1 MDFYFIVS
9 AIAIVS
15 LILILTFFGVLMQNK
30 NSGQTFPINALQ
42 CPDYWTYDG
51 SYCVSPATNLNQI
64 IDPNSSNKF
73 NTATPGLPKTTT
85 TTTTTT
91 YTIPDPLI
99 KVPINFGHVNWTN
112 GTISNIDYT
121 STWNP
126 AGITYDSSLCAIKT
140 WTNYYGV
147 HWDGVSNT
155 NQC

>member
-9 AIAIVS
+9 AIAVVS
-15 LILILTFFGVLMQNK
+15 LILILTIFGVLMQYK

-51 SYCVSPATNLNQI
+51 TKCVSPTSTNLNQI
-64 IDPNSSNKF
+64 NDPNSINKF
-73 NTATPGLPKTTT
+73 NTSTPGLPNS
-85 TTTTTT
+85 
-91 YTIPDPLI
+91 YTVTSPLTN
-99 KVPINFGHVNWTN
+99 VPINFGNVNWTN
-112 GTISNIDYT
+112 GTVSGPPYMN
-121 STWNP
+121 TWNP
-126 AGITYDSSLCAIKT
+126 AGITYDSSLCAIKA